1 MSTALRFLT
10 LCRSNHIRRTGNRRL
25 RPPEPIDPYVGTH
38 YVQEFGK
45 SCPQQA
51 LTLPIGL
58 NSRLVEDIGSVMNG
72 LYEDIT
78 PSHEDCKEYIVLSIA
93 MT

>member
-1 MSTALRFLT
+1 MSNVIRH
-10 LCRSNHIRRTGNRRL
+10 NHIRRTGNRRL
-25 RPPEPIDPYVGTH
+25 RPPEPTDPYVGTH

-51 LTLPIGL
+51 LTLPNGL
-58 NSRLVEDIGSVMNG
+58 DSRLVEDIGSVVNN
-72 LYEDIT
+72 LYEGLT
-78 PSHEDCKEYIVLSIA
+78 PSDEDCKEYIVFSIA